1 MVKIYIASS
10 FSLIP
15 RIEEVV
21 KVLEDAGHEIM
32 VKWWTRYDLKKKF
45 EVLDPDDFYAEPEC
59 AYAYE
64 RDFNGVMECD
74 VLLFVADDK
83 PRYYTGA
90 NVELG
95 IALGNTIRCMSVGRL
110 RNSALY
116 YNVYRAKDMDD
127 VLYTLEILEEFFPN
141 FHTSFHMKTEGE
153 SK

>member
-1 MVKIYIASS
+1 VKIYIASS

-15 RIEEVV
+15 KIEEVCSL
-21 KVLEDAGHEIM
+21 LEGVGHKIM

-64 RDFNGVMECD
+64 RDFNGVMGCD

-83 PRYYTGA
+83 VRRYTGA

-95 IALGNTIRCMSVGRL
+95 IALGNAKRCMSVGRL
-110 RNSALY
+110 PNSALY
-116 YNVYRAKDMDD
+116 YNVYRAKDMSD
-127 VLYTLEILEEFFPN
+127 VLETLSLLEELFFQ
-141 FHTSFHMKTEGE
+141 SSEG
-153 SK
+153 KAK

>member
-10 FSLIP
+10 FSLIDK
-15 RIEEVV
+15 IERVV
-21 KVLEDAGHEIM
+21 AALEEAGHEIM

-45 EVLDPDDFYAEPEC
+45 EVLDPDEFYAEAEC

-64 RDFNGVMECD
+64 RDFNGVMLSD
-74 VLLFVADDK
+74 VLLFVADDE

-95 IALGNTIRCMSVGRL
+95 IALGNSIRCMSIGAL

-127 VLYTLEILEEFFPN
+127 VLYLLGQLEHFGLVKSRSSGGK
-141 FHTSFHMKTEGE
+141 TSE
-153 SK
+153 